1 LAIVNTNIF
10 AQNAEYS
17 NENIAVVSDRN
28 LYVAGENIQFSAIVQ
43 NPANT
48 SKALGSK
55 ILYTELITT
64 EGASISTIKSII
76 SANIAKGSVTIPD
89 GINSGIYYLRSYT
102 RLANNVGNA
111 AFGLIALKI
120 VNCNSSYYNLTESR
134 DSSSIENFTK
144 NDNLKINIESNTIK
158 TNKVLKFTINSDPKT
173 HPYLAVSLVP
183 KSSFTASGIPTKTNN
198 FIRIFYPAETRGPS
212 IMGKVMFADT
222 AESVPN
228 ALVHLSITGRNDI
241 QSQYTDADGRFYF
254 SLPNFQGNHD
264 IFLCVSSDA
273 EQKLKILVSNDFA
286 SETKKL
292 PTHAFTLSPEEKK
305 LALQLQ
311 QNLQIQRQF
320 LQPDTSKITAIKT
333 DTIPFYATPDNVIK
347 IADYIQMPTLRE
359 YFNELPSLVN
369 VRKRK
374 GKNRFIV
381 FGTQPDLKV
390 YDPLILVD
398 MVAID
403 DMEKILS
410 IPPALLDR
418 IETIHTMFQKGNITY
433 GGVIS
438 MFSKKQDYSG
448 IDLPNSGIFVDFNF
462 VQNNKE
468 LTSMQGEHIPDSRST
483 LLWQSFQ
490 ASANESQYNFRTAE
504 TPGSYELVVQSI
516 NNNGEIEYNK
526 TEIEIIPE
534 EKK

>member
-1 LAIVNTNIF
+1 MKNRIHIIVLSILAIVNTNIF

-212 IMGKVMFADT
+212 KRTKAKCRT
-222 AESVPN
+222 PRN
-228 ALVHLSITGRNDI
+228 AN
-241 QSQYTDADGRFYF
+241 A
-254 SLPNFQGNHD
+254 
-264 IFLCVSSDA
+264 
-273 EQKLKILVSNDFA
+273 
-286 SETKKL
+286 KK
-292 PTHAFTLSPEEKK
+292 P
-305 LALQLQ
+305 
-311 QNLQIQRQF
+311 
-320 LQPDTSKITAIKT
+320 
-333 DTIPFYATPDNVIK
+333 
-347 IADYIQMPTLRE
+347 
-359 YFNELPSLVN
+359 
-369 VRKRK
+369 
-374 GKNRFIV
+374 
-381 FGTQPDLKV
+381 
-390 YDPLILVD
+390 
-398 MVAID
+398 
-403 DMEKILS
+403 
-410 IPPALLDR
+410 
-418 IETIHTMFQKGNITY
+418 
-433 GGVIS
+433 
-438 MFSKKQDYSG
+438 
-448 IDLPNSGIFVDFNF
+448 
-462 VQNNKE
+462 
-468 LTSMQGEHIPDSRST
+468 
-483 LLWQSFQ
+483 
-490 ASANESQYNFRTAE
+490 
-504 TPGSYELVVQSI
+504 PGSPGPRRSS
-516 NNNGEIEYNK
+516 
-526 TEIEIIPE
+526 PAS
-534 EKK
+534 